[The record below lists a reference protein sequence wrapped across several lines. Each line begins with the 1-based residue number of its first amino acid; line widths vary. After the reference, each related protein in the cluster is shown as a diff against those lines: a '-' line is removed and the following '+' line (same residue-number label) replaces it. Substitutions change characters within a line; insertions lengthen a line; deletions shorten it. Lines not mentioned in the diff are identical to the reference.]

1 LAKNEI
7 NVYELLDDELLD
19 DFVSLLMA
27 LKLSVNSIIL
37 YLTAVRSYFG
47 YYDIDVIPSK
57 FKRKVKMP
65 KIYREDE
72 QPIDAKGAATGIKGE
87 TYAIQRQDSGAFHE
101 YKG

>member
-1 LAKNEI
+1 MI
-7 NVYELLDDELLD
+7 
-19 DFVSLLMA
+19 LM
-27 LKLSVNSIIL
+27 
-37 YLTAVRSYFG
+37 
-47 YYDIDVIPSK
+47 IPSK